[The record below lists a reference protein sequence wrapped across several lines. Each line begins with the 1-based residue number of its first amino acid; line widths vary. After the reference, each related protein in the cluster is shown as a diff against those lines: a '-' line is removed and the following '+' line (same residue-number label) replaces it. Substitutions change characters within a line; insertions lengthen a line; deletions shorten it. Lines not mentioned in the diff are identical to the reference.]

1 MRSQPADGLLCVAGK
16 PDLTGL
22 EQHGEGWQ
30 VELRIEFDALD

>member
-1 MRSQPADGLLCVAGK
+1 MRSQPADGLLCVAGE

-30 VELRIEFDALD
+30 VELQTKFDTLD